1 MNTTNSSFD
10 ATGGLTHY
18 IHQLAGKELNV
29 ECKKIGKLKVGQACL
44 TSGYELCKYI
54 IHTAS
59 QYGIDKDHAV
69 NYESDSFGTRLNYEV
84 LDEAIQCICS
94 GVPLSKSWK
103 SKIEKCK

>member
-1 MNTTNSSFD
+1 MLYRRVYADKNNSSDITKLKVNAIVNTINSSFEL
-10 ATGGLTHY
+10 TGELDHC
-18 IHQLAGKELNV
+18 IHQLAGKELDV

-69 NYESDSFGTRLNYEV
+69 NYESDSLGDSFEL
-84 LDEAIQCICS
+84 
-94 GVPLSKSWK
+94 
-103 SKIEKCK
+103 